1 MKIPEHTQ
9 MDADYWRDIER
20 ASRLTPQ
27 ERVRIAHELFERSV
41 YLMTQGLRIQFPGAS
56 EAELSKLRR
65 ERLSR
70 IHQWESRNAQIGRN
84 RPASAGVAE

>member
-1 MKIPEHTQ
+1 MKIPENTQ

-41 YLMTQGLRIQFPGAS
+41 YLMTQGLRMQFPDATESQLS
-56 EAELSKLRR
+56 ELRR
-65 ERLSR
+65 ERLNR
-70 IHQWESRNAQIGRN
+70 IHEWESRDAQIGRD
-84 RPASAGVAE
+84 RPASAGVAQ